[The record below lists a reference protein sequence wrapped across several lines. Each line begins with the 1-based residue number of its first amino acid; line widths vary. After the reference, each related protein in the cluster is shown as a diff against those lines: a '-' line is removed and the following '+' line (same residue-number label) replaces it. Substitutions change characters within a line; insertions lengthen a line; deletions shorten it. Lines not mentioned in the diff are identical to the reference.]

1 VPEPR
6 EDPSTLD
13 WERGSEQ
20 SLVHS
25 NPASRCPALSHEQD
39 SGHTEGAPA
48 LFGSHRASEPSL
60 AVETE
65 EHRLNVRNN
74 RLDLG
79 DDHHTTSWVEGE
91 DVDRTP
97 VATDRERDFNAYVVT
112 EGLKSPNH
120 NVDDRG
126 VGLVE

>member
-1 VPEPR
+1 MLAC
-6 EDPSTLD
+6 D
-13 WERGSEQ
+13 GQ
-20 SLVHS
+20 SQ
-25 NPASRCPALSHEQD
+25 A
-39 SGHTEGAPA
+39 
-48 LFGSHRASEPSL
+48 SL

-65 EHRLNVRNN
+65 EHRLNVRND
-74 RLDLG
+74 RLDLA

-91 DVDRTP
+91 DVDRTAF
-97 VATDRERDFNAYVVT
+97 ATDRERDFNAYVVT